1 MEVISFPPAAR
12 KLDFKALQR
21 IIHGV
26 SSPNLLAD
34 PLSLKLNVE
43 NSPHH

>member
-12 KLDFKALQR
+12 KLDYKDLQR

-26 SSPNLLAD
+26 SRPYLLAD